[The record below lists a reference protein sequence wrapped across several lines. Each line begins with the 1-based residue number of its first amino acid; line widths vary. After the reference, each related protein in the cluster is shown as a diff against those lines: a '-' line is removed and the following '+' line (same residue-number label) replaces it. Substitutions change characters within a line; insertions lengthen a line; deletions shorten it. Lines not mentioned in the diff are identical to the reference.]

1 MVFDKEE
8 QRKIILEL
16 LDSVTIPGKA
26 MDVLFAFKQQVI
38 AGEVRKVELKED
50 PLPGGHRSQCPDELG
65 V

>member
-26 MDVLFAFKQQVI
+26 VDVLFAFKQEVI
-38 AGEVRKVELKED
+38 AGEVKKVKPKEA
-50 PLPGGHRSQCPDELG
+50 E
-65 V
+65 

>member
-26 MDVLFAFKQQVI
+26 IDVLFGFKQEVI
-38 AGEVRKVELKED
+38 AGEVKK
-50 PLPGGHRSQCPDELG
+50 DELPK
-65 V
+65 